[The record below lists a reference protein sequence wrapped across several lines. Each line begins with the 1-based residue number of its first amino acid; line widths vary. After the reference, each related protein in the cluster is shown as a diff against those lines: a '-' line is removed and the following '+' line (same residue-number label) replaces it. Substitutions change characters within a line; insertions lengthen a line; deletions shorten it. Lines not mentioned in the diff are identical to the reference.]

1 MMLNRDFEGDPDGI
15 SAWKW
20 KMQVDLHGGVVVSLL
35 KHRAFIFC
43 LSSVCVTMGGQCLG
57 DDEEERKETKKRN
70 KKKDKKD
77 KDTERIVFLIY
88 FILYMV

>member
-35 KHRAFIFC
+35 KHSFYF
-43 LSSVCVTMGGQCLG
+43 LSL
-57 DDEEERKETKKRN
+57 
-70 KKKDKKD
+70 
-77 KDTERIVFLIY
+77 
-88 FILYMV
+88 